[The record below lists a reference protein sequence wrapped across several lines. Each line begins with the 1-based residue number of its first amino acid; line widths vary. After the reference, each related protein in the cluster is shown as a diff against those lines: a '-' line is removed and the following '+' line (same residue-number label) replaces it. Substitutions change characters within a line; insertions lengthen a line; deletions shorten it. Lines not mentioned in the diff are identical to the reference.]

1 MGEIAAVVLAAGQ
14 GTRMKSKRAKVLHP
28 VGGRSMAEHVLQ
40 ALRQT
45 PVARVLVVVGHQAE
59 EVKQALGPDWEYV
72 LQEEQLGTGHAVAQ
86 ALPALLEAE
95 TPVEAVLVLC
105 GDTPLI
111 RPATIKQ
118 LVDAYQQSSDPPG
131 AIVLTARVPN
141 PSGYGRILRNPSGE
155 LVAIREEKDLAGA
168 PELSAI
174 QEINTGI
181 YCFSVAALE
190 ESISQ
195 LNQANAQKEYYLT
208 DSIELIRRQGRRV
221 QALIA
226 PDYQEVLGVNSRQ
239 ELAQAEA
246 ILRERVRE
254 RLLAG
259 GVSIM
264 DPASTF
270 IDDSVQI
277 GPDTV
282 VLPFTCIFGHTQIG
296 RDCQIGPGT
305 TISDSAIGDGVHIQ
319 QSVLQEVE
327 VASGCN
333 IGPFSYLRP
342 GTRLDREV
350 KVGDFVE
357 IKNSYVGPGSKVP
370 HLSYVGDATIGAR
383 VNIGA
388 GTITCNYDGLK
399 KWPTVIGDGA
409 FVGSNTNL
417 VAPVQ
422 VGEGAVIGAG
432 STITKDVPPG
442 ALGIT
447 RDQQRNVPNWKK
459 KQSKG

>member
-28 VGGRSMAEHVLQ
+28 VAGRPMAEYVLQ
-40 ALRQT
+40 ALRQAS
-45 PVARVLVVVGHQAE
+45 VKRVLVVVGHQAE
-59 EVKQALGPDWEYV
+59 EVKQALGPEWEYV
-72 LQEEQLGTGHAVAQ
+72 LQAEQLGTGHAVAQ

-95 TPVEAVLVLC
+95 AQVEAVLVLC

-111 RPATIKQ
+111 RPTTIQ
-118 LVDAYQQSSDPPG
+118 LLVEAYQKAPDPPG
-131 AIVLTARVPN
+131 VIVLTARVPD
-141 PSGYGRILRNPSGE
+141 PKGYGRVLRSPSGE

-168 PELSAI
+168 PELLAI
-174 QEINTGI
+174 NEVNTGI
-181 YCFSVAALE
+181 YCFSLPALSA
-190 ESISQ
+190 SISQ
-195 LNQANAQKEYYLT
+195 LGRENAQGEYYLT
-208 DSIELIRRQGRRV
+208 DSIELIRQQGLRV
-221 QALIA
+221 EALVA
-226 PDYQEVLGVNSRQ
+226 PDYQEVLGVNSRL
-239 ELAQAEA
+239 ELARAEA
-246 ILRERVRE
+246 ILRDRVRV
-254 RLLAG
+254 RLMEA

-270 IDDSVQI
+270 IDDGVQI
-277 GPDTV
+277 GSDTV
-282 VLPFTCIFGHTQIG
+282 VLPFTYIFGHTQIG

-305 TISDSAIGDGVHIQ
+305 TISDSTIADGVSIQ
-319 QSVLQEVE
+319 QSVLKEVE
-327 VASGCN
+327 VGPGCN

-357 IKNSYVGPGSKVP
+357 IKNSYIGPASKVP
-370 HLSYVGDATIGAR
+370 HLSYVGDATVGAR

-388 GTITCNYDGLK
+388 GTITCNYDGQK
-399 KWPTVIGDGA
+399 KWPTVIGDDA
-409 FVGSNTNL
+409 FIGSNTNL

-442 ALGIT
+442 ALGIA